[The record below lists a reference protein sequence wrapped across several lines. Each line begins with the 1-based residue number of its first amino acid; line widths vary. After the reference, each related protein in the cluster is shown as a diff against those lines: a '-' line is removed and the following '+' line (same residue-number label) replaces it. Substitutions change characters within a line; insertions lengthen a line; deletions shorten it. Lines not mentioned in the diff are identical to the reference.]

1 MPTVNNSI
9 IIIVSNSTVS
19 VTIGDQSL
27 IYARHFEIV
36 SVAFLLCHIT
46 VVVAGVMGVTD
57 NKTLFLAV

>member
-1 MPTVNNSI
+1 MTISDSMPTVNNSI
-9 IIIVSNSTVS
+9 IIIVSDSTVS

-46 VVVAGVMGVTD
+46 VVVEGVIDGCD
-57 NKTLFLAV
+57 